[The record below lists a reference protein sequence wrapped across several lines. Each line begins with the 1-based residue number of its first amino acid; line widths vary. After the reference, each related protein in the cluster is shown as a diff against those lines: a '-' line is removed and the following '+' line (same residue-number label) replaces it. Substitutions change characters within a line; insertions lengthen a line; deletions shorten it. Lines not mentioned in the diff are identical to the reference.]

1 MYSITLNMKLLKDL
15 CSIHAPSGNE
25 FPIKNFILDYIQKN
39 KKKFKVTPT
48 VISKNIQDCIIL
60 HFGNP
65 KTAIFAHLDTVGFT
79 VRYGKELVKIG
90 GPKSYDG
97 IKLIGNDSKGN
108 IETEIYNY
116 EDENGFRHIEY
127 LLEREIDRATELTF
141 KPNWRENKDYIQCC
155 YMDNRLGVWNAL
167 EVGKTL
173 ENGIICFSTHEEVGG
188 GSVGFLAK
196 YIYEN
201 FNISQALIS
210 DVTWITEGVK
220 HGNGVVIS
228 RRDSGFPRKSY
239 VDKIIDLAKKS
250 KIPFQIEV
258 ESSGGSDGNQL
269 QKSPYPFDWCFI
281 GAAEGFVHSPDE
293 KVHKTDID
301 SMVNLY
307 KFLMKHL

>member
-1 MYSITLNMKLLKDL
+1 MKLLKEL
-15 CSIHAPSGNE
+15 CSIAATSGNE
-25 FPIKNFILDYIQKN
+25 VAIKQFIIKYIEEN
-39 KKKFKVTPT
+39 ILNFKVTPSI
-48 VISKNIQDCIIL
+48 ISENIQDCIIL
-60 HFGNP
+60 KFGNP
-65 KTAIFAHLDTVGFT
+65 KTAIFAHLDSVGFT

-97 IKLIGNDSKGN
+97 IKLTGRDSIGK

-116 EDENGFRHIEY
+116 EDENGHHHIEY
-127 LLEREIDRATELTF
+127 LLDREIDRATELTF
-141 KPNWRENKDYIQCC
+141 KPDWRENKNFIQCC

-167 EVGKTL
+167 EVAKTL
-173 ENGIICFSTHEEVGG
+173 ENGVICFSTYEEVGG

-201 FNISQALIS
+201 FKINQALIS
-210 DVTWITEGVK
+210 DVTWITSGVQ

-228 RRDSGFPRKSY
+228 RRDSGLPRRSY
-239 VDKIIDLAKKS
+239 VDKIIYLAKKS

-281 GAAEGFVHSPDE
+281 GAAEDFVHSPNE
-293 KVHKTDID
+293 KVHKSDID

-307 KFLMKHL
+307 KYLMVHL

>member
-1 MYSITLNMKLLKDL
+1 MKLLKEL
-15 CSIHAPSGNE
+15 CSIAATSGNE
-25 FPIKNFILDYIQKN
+25 LAIKQFIIKYVEENILN
-39 KKKFKVTPT
+39 FKVTPSI
-48 VISKNIQDCIIL
+48 ISENIQDCIIL
-60 HFGNP
+60 KFGNP
-65 KTAIFAHLDTVGFT
+65 KTAIFAHLDSVGFT

-97 IKLIGNDSKGN
+97 IKLIGKDSKGK

-116 EDENGFRHIEY
+116 EDENGHHHIEY
-127 LLEREIDRATELTF
+127 LLDREIDRATELTF
-141 KPNWRENKDYIQCC
+141 KPDWRENKNFIQCC

-167 EVGKTL
+167 EVAKTL
-173 ENGIICFSTHEEVGG
+173 ENGVICFSTYEEVGG

-201 FNISQALIS
+201 FKINQALIS
-210 DVTWITEGVK
+210 DVTWITNGVQ

-228 RRDSGFPRKSY
+228 RRDSGLPRRSY
-239 VDKIIDLAKKS
+239 VDKIIYLAKKS

-281 GAAEGFVHSPDE
+281 GAAEDFVHSPDE
-293 KVHKTDID
+293 KVHKSDID

-307 KFLMKHL
+307 KYLMLQL

>member
-1 MYSITLNMKLLKDL
+1 MKLLKEL
-15 CSIHAPSGNE
+15 CSIAATSGNE
-25 FPIKNFILDYIQKN
+25 LSIKQFIIKYVQDNILN
-39 KKKFKVTPT
+39 FKVTPSI
-48 VISKNIQDCIIL
+48 ISENIQDCIIL
-60 HFGNP
+60 KFGNP
-65 KTAIFAHLDTVGFT
+65 KTAIFAHLDSVGFT

-97 IKLIGNDSKGN
+97 IKLTGKDSKGK

-116 EDENGFRHIEY
+116 EDENGHHHIEY
-127 LLEREIDRATELTF
+127 LLDREIDRATELTF
-141 KPNWRENKDYIQCC
+141 KPDWRENKNFIQCC

-167 EVGKTL
+167 EVAKTL
-173 ENGIICFSTHEEVGG
+173 ENGVICFSTYEEVGG

-201 FNISQALIS
+201 FKINQALIS
-210 DVTWITEGVK
+210 DVTWITSGVK

-228 RRDSGFPRKSY
+228 RRDSGLPRRSY
-239 VDKIIDLAKKS
+239 VDKIIYLAKKS

-281 GAAEGFVHSPDE
+281 GAAEDFVHSPNE
-293 KVHKTDID
+293 KVHKSDID

-307 KFLMKHL
+307 KYLMVHL